1 MEVATDR
8 QPAGGILGTTSIRG
22 RREMYARSRLFAAV
36 AAVAL
41 ATAAL
46 ASAAVAPPPSIAKAG
61 KIVFC
66 TDPTYPPEESLQ
78 GSKLV
83 GSDIDIGSAVAR
95 TMGVRAEWR
104 NVGFDGIIAAL
115 LTKKCDAILAGM
127 TDTAQRRKQV
137 DFAHYL
143 IVGMSLMVTKGN
155 PLHITGLSS
164 LSGLRVAAEVG
175 TTEKDALTALNGQLA
190 KRGRKPAVVRLFNK
204 DTDAAAALYT
214 GKVDAYFADDPPVGY
229 YVKRSEGR
237 FEVAVSKIQSAPIGI
252 AIRKHDPLG
261 GATRKAIGELYADG
275 TMKSILAKW
284 GLSAFALGK

>member
-1 MEVATDR
+1 MK
-8 QPAGGILGTTSIRG
+8 
-22 RREMYARSRLFAAV
+22 ARHRLFAAAV
-36 AAVAL
+36 IAAAL
-41 ATAAL
+41 AAAAI

-78 GSKLV
+78 GSRPV
-83 GSDIDIGSAVAR
+83 GSDIDIGNAVAR
-95 TMGVRAEWR
+95 AMGVTAEWR

-115 LTKKCDAILAGM
+115 LAKKCDAILAGM
-127 TDTAQRRKQV
+127 TDTPQRRKQV
-137 DFAHYL
+137 DFTHYL
-143 IVGMSLMVTKGN
+143 MVGMSLMVTQGN

-164 LSGLRVAAEVG
+164 LSGRRVAAEVG
-175 TTEKDALTALNGQLA
+175 TTEKDTLTALNRQFA
-190 KRGRKPAVVRLFNK
+190 QRGRKPADVKLFNK

-237 FEVAVSKIQSAPIGI
+237 FEVAVSRIQSAPIGI
-252 AIRKHDPLG
+252 ATRKHDPLG
-261 GATRKAIGELYADG
+261 AATRKAISELYADG